1 MPCAAPPAGR
11 ARINIQVVAGALT
24 YTPVN
29 PASEPTPGKHRVP
42 KNTQVEWCCDAGPI
56 AIHFYKGN
64 TTKLFASGNN
74 IIQSAVAGT
83 PTPVEVTKN
92 NATKQQYKYSVS
104 VATGNGLIFDDPD
117 FETGGGGGGGPK
129 PKKSARYPKTPAKK
143 KR

>member
-1 MPCAAPPAGR
+1 
-11 ARINIQVVAGALT
+11 VAGALT

-104 VATGNGLIFDDPD
+104 VATGNGLIFDDPRRR
-117 FETGGGGGGGPK
+117 GRGPK
-129 PKKSARYPKTPAKK
+129 AQKEARPVSQDTRQEEEITYLFLPEY
-143 KR
+143 